1 MIWGISNPTV
11 ESVLLRHAQSA
22 GIDVRRRCV
31 DAVELLAASAV
42 SPGAPVL
49 VDMNLSK
56 LSREVLAA
64 IMDHTDMVTILA
76 STDRQYSLAR
86 SWGLSQVVRFRDSA
100 NADVPSASE
109 LEAHPDSYSTGS
121 IDVEEVINVIGQSMH
136 RVENRPV
143 AREGLAREGLAGE
156 GLAGEGLAREGLARE
171 GLASNGGAHV
181 VCMWSATGSTGRST
195 LAIGLAEAWA
205 RDGERVL
212 LIDADTSAPSLA
224 TALGVTD
231 DLSGIVV
238 ACRYADQNSLDQ
250 RSLSSACRELKNNLW
265 VLTGISD
272 PQRWP
277 EVAAASLGSVIDRAR
292 DFFDRIVID
301 ISPIVV
307 APADQAD
314 SMDLVDSHYVDPLA
328 RLRPIRNMAGLAA
341 LKAADTVMVVIRP
354 DAVGALRLVHD
365 FGSHSKYFA
374 NARTAFLVNRVNP
387 KHRNMLHR
395 EFDTICAGLAGRG
408 SLSQKNTGRIQEN
421 NQDRAHV
428 PLLIMVPE
436 DPVAETMIKT
446 SATMAEVRINSKI
459 FRALRKAAGQLKSLE
474 VAIHKKEGSGT
485 AARQLRRRQHYNKI
499 TDFRPLV
506 KLFGIFGRH
515 PHTSAAGNR

>member
-1 MIWGISNPTV
+1 MIPKIQRDELIHPPMIWGISNPTV

-64 IMDHTDMVTILA
+64 LMDHTDTVTILA

-86 SWGLSQVVRFRDSA
+86 SWGLSQVVRIRDSA
-100 NADVPSASE
+100 SADALSASE

-121 IDVEEVINVIGQSMH
+121 IDVEEVINVICQSMH

-143 AREGLAREGLAGE
+143 AREVLARK
-156 GLAGEGLAREGLARE
+156 

-301 ISPIVV
+301 ISPIV
-307 APADQAD
+307 ADQAD
-314 SMDLVDSHYVDPLA
+314 SIDSMDSHHADPLA
-328 RLRPIRNMAGLAA
+328 RLRPVRNMAGLAA

-387 KHRNMLHR
+387 RHRNTLHR
-395 EFDTICAGLAGRG
+395 EFDTICAGLAGHG

-421 NQDRAHV
+421 NPDRAHV

-436 DPVAETMIKT
+436 DPVAETMIKM
-446 SATMAEVRINSKI
+446 SATMAEVRVNSKI
-459 FRALRKAAGQLKSLE
+459 FLALRKTAGQLKAQE
-474 VAIHKKEGSGT
+474 VAIHKEEGAVT

-515 PHTSAAGNR
+515 PHTSATGNR

>member
-1 MIWGISNPTV
+1 MIPKIQQDEPTHLPMIWGISDPAV
-11 ESVLLRHAQSA
+11 ESALLRHAQRA

-64 IMDHTDMVTILA
+64 LMDHTKTVTILA

-86 SWGLSQVVRFRDSA
+86 SWGLSQVVRIRDFA
-100 NADVPSASE
+100 NADAQSTTE
-109 LEAHPDSYSTGS
+109 LEAHPDSYSAGS
-121 IDVEEVINVIGQSMH
+121 IDVEEVINVIGQSTH
-136 RVENRPV
+136 RFENRPV
-143 AREGLAREGLAGE
+143 AREGLAGQGFAGQV
-156 GLAGEGLAREGLARE
+156 
-171 GLASNGGAHV
+171 LASKGGAHV

-292 DFFDRIVID
+292 DFFDRVVID
-301 ISPIVV
+301 ISPIVSD
-307 APADQAD
+307 PTDP
-314 SMDLVDSHYVDPLA
+314 VDSVDGHYVDPLT
-328 RLRPIRNMAGLAA
+328 RLRPVRNMAGIAA

-387 KHRNMLHR
+387 RNRNTLHR

-408 SLSQKNTGRIQEN
+408 SLRTKNIGRTEEN
-421 NQDRAHV
+421 NQERVHV

-459 FRALRKAAGQLKSLE
+459 FRALRKAAGQLKAQE
-474 VAIHKKEGSGT
+474 VANHKEEGAGT
-485 AARQLRRRQHYNKI
+485 AATQLRRRQHYNKI
-499 TDFRPLV
+499 TDFRPFV

-515 PHTSAAGNR
+515 PHTSAGGNR

>member
-1 MIWGISNPTV
+1 VIPKIQRDELIHPPMIWGISNPTV

-64 IMDHTDMVTILA
+64 LMDHTDTVTILA

-86 SWGLSQVVRFRDSA
+86 SWGLNQVVLIRDSA
-100 NADVPSASE
+100 NADAPSASE

-121 IDVEEVINVIGQSMH
+121 IDVEEVINVIGQSTQ

-143 AREGLAREGLAGE
+143 TGEGLAGE
-156 GLAGEGLAREGLARE
+156 GLAGE

-238 ACRYADQNSLDQ
+238 ACRYADQNSLDL

-314 SMDLVDSHYVDPLA
+314 SIDSMDSHHVDPLA
-328 RLRPIRNMAGLAA
+328 RLRPVRNMAGLAA

-354 DAVGALRLVHD
+354 DAVGALRLVYD

-387 KHRNMLHR
+387 KHRNTLHR
-395 EFDTICAGLAGRG
+395 EFDTICAGLAGHG
-408 SLSQKNTGRIQEN
+408 SLSQKNIGRIQEN
-421 NQDRAHV
+421 NPERAHV

-459 FRALRKAAGQLKSLE
+459 FRALRKAAGQLKAQE
-474 VAIHKKEGSGT
+474 VAIHKEEGAGT

-515 PHTSAAGNR
+515 PHTSATGNR